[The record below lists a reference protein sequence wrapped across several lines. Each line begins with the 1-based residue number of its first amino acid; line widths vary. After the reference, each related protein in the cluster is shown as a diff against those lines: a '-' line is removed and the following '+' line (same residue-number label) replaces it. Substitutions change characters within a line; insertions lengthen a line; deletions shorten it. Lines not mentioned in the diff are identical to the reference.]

1 MTVMM
6 GTVLFRTEVSPLEIS
21 FSANANKAAG
31 SRALN
36 RPRTKNANQTRPMR
50 GISCPWTLMNAY
62 KATAPMSMRADANA
76 SGGMDLLAIW
86 MSRNDAPQRT
96 LRIAR

>member
-1 MTVMM
+1 MM

-36 RPRTKNANQTRPMR
+36 RPRTKTQTRP
-50 GISCPWTLMNAY
+50 
-62 KATAPMSMRADANA
+62 ADAWHLLSLDSDECVQGYSA
-76 SGGMDLLAIW
+76 DEHACRRKSQWRHGLLAIW
-86 MSRNDAPQRT
+86 MSRTTHPENAQDAR
-96 LRIAR
+96 